1 MGRFRHQSSFLSK
14 GPILSLLALAATSVL
29 AQEPVFR
36 GETTLVRV
44 IVSVKDPRGQAIGD
58 LQATDFKVFDS
69 GVRQVLRVFEHHTE
83 IPLSISILIDTSGS
97 TNKDLHYE
105 TDSVEKFVKALLKDG
120 NPEDM
125 VSLYSFNHEVTL
137 QADFSRKVSRVQ
149 SALGR
154 LKAEAGTSL
163 YDAVYLAGRQ
173 MEKRDGRHVMIIVT
187 DGGDTTSK
195 ADFQAALR
203 AAQFSESIVYPILV
217 TPILGEP
224 GRNLGGERV
233 LAQLASNTGGRVF
246 EPAAANQLDRNF
258 EEILRDL
265 RTQYLLAF
273 RPENLPPNLPEFH
286 PIRVE
291 VSRPELRISTRSG
304 YYGQNSGR

>member
-1 MGRFRHQSSFLSK
+1 MGRFRCQSSFLTFLVFVWGASQ
-14 GPILSLLALAATSVL
+14 AV

-36 GETTLVRV
+36 ESTTLVRLV
-44 IVSVKDPRGQAIGD
+44 VTVKDPRGQTIGD
-58 LQATDFKVFDS
+58 LQAADFKLYDS
-69 GVRQVLRVFEHHTE
+69 GVRQAIRVFEHHTE

-97 TNKDLHYE
+97 TNKDLGYE
-105 TDSVEKFVKALLKDG
+105 TNSVEKFIKALLKEG
-120 NPEDM
+120 NPEDS
-125 VSLYSFNHEVTL
+125 VSLYSFNHEVVL
-137 QADFSRKVSRVQ
+137 QADFNRRLNRLQ

-163 YDAVYLAGRQ
+163 YDAVYLAARQ
-173 MEKRDGRHVMIIVT
+173 MQKRDGRHVMIIVT

-195 ADFQAALR
+195 QDFQAALR
-203 AAQFSESIVYPILV
+203 ATQLSESIVYPILV

-246 EPAAANQLDRNF
+246 EPVSANQLDKNF
-258 EEILRDL
+258 QEILRDL
-265 RTQYLLAF
+265 RTQYLIAF

-291 VSRPELRISTRSG
+291 VSRPELKVSTRSG
-304 YYGQNSGR
+304 YYWDSRGR